1 MVDIDEQYNSKRSAE
16 KSTDNA
22 LCNGVVL
29 NGSAVFSS
37 NASKRHQN
45 QNDFDLF

>member
-37 NASKRHQN
+37 NASTASESK
-45 QNDFDLF
+45 